1 MVDVLLAVVLFLWLT
16 YLWENYLSY
25 RQHKVL
31 KHTKDVPDE
40 LKDALDHESF
50 EKARVYQLDR
60 SSFSFISGAY
70 SQVETT
76 LILLLGGI
84 PLLWEISGVLIAKF
98 GYTREY
104 EISQSIAFMLLAM
117 LFSTITGLPWTLYS
131 TFVIE
136 ERHGFNKQTI
146 GFFFKDLLKKLAVMT
161 AISLPLVAA
170 LLYIIKWGGQYFFIY
185 TWLFTLVVTL
195 VLVTVYMDYIAPLFD
210 KFTLLPEGTLRSS
223 IEQLAAKIS
232 FPLTKIYIV
241 DGSKR
246 SSHSNAYFYGFFKNK
261 RIVLFDT
268 LLAENPVKEDT
279 DINEEGGTKESNKE
293 NEEDNEKEKGI
304 EENNKQEVAG
314 EDNGKSKTPKGCSN
328 DEILAILGHEL
339 GHWKLSHNLKNL
351 GISQVNLFFSFMI
364 FGYLMHNKMLFASF
378 GFPDSQPTMIGLLII
393 FQFIFSPY
401 NELLGFLMTVL
412 SRKFEFQADEFAKGL
427 GFAAYLR
434 SSLVKLH
441 KDNLGFPVAD
451 KLYSAYHYS
460 HPPLI
465 ERLRALGPKQ
475 D

>member
-16 YLWENYLSY
+16 YVWENYLSY

-31 KHTKDVPDE
+31 KYTKDVPDE
-40 LKDALDHESF
+40 LKDVLDHESF

-60 SSFSFISGAY
+60 SSFSFFSGTW
-70 SQVETT
+70 SQIETT

-84 PLLWEISGVLIAKF
+84 PFVWEISGVVISKF

-104 EISQSIAFMLLAM
+104 EITQSLVFMLLAM
-117 LFSTITGLPWTLYS
+117 LFSTITDLPWSLYS

-136 ERHGFNKQTI
+136 EKHGFNKQTL
-146 GFFFKDLLKKLAVMT
+146 GFFLKDLLKKLAVMT

-170 LLYIIKWGGQYFFIY
+170 LLYIIKWGGEYFFVY

-195 VLVTVYMDYIAPLFD
+195 ALVTIYMDYIAPLFD

-223 IEQLAAKIS
+223 IEQLAARIS
-232 FPLTKIYIV
+232 FPLAKIYIV

-268 LLAENPVKEDT
+268 LLEENPTEEENDTSKED
-279 DINEEGGTKESNKE
+279 GTENDKE
-293 NEEDNEKEKGI
+293 NEGDKWKEEGNEKDP
-304 EENNKQEVAG
+304 KQEDSNADDG
-314 EDNGKSKTPKGCSN
+314 EKKKSKGCSN

-339 GHWKLSHNLKNL
+339 GHWKLSHTLKNL
-351 GISQVNLFFSFMI
+351 GISQVNIFFSFMM
-364 FGYLMHNKMLFASF
+364 FGYLMHNKTLFASF
-378 GFPDSQPTMIGLLII
+378 GFPDSQPTMIGLMII

-401 NELLGFLMTVL
+401 NELLGFFMTAL
-412 SRKFEFQADEFAKGL
+412 SRKFEFQADDFAKGP
-427 GFAAYLR
+427 GFAGYLR

>member
-1 MVDVLLAVVLFLWLT
+1 MVDILVAVVVFLWIT

-25 RQHKVL
+25 RQ
-31 KHTKDVPDE
+31 
-40 LKDALDHESF
+40 
-50 EKARVYQLDR
+50 
-60 SSFSFISGAY
+60 
-70 SQVETT
+70 

-84 PLLWEISGVLIAKF
+84 PFLWRVSGVLISKF
-98 GYTREY
+98 GYTTDY
-104 EISQSIAFMLLAM
+104 EITQSIAFLLLGM
-117 LFSTITGLPWTLYS
+117 LFSTITDLPWSLYS

-136 ERHGFNKQTI
+136 EKHGFNKQTL
-146 GFFFKDLLKKLAVMT
+146 GFFFKDLVKKLAVMLV
-161 AISLPLVAA
+161 ISLPLVAA
-170 LLYIIKWGGQYFFIY
+170 LQFIIKWGGQYFFIY
-185 TWLFTLVVTL
+185 AWLFTLVVTL

-210 KFTLLPEGTLRSS
+210 KFTLLPEGALRTA

-241 DGSKR
+241 EGSKR

-268 LLAENPVKEDT
+268 LLADNPVKKEGNEGED
-279 DINEEGGTKESNKE
+279 GKE
-293 NEEDNEKEKGI
+293 NVENTENEHGKFEGK
-304 EENNKQEVAG
+304 EENDVKDEVVT
-314 EDNGKSKTPKGCSN
+314 EDDEIKKAPKGCSN
-328 DEILAILGHEL
+328 DEILAVLGHEL
-339 GHWKLSHNLKNL
+339 GHWSLSHTLKNL
-351 GISQVNLFFSFMI
+351 GISQVNTFLSFMI
-364 FGYLMHNKMLFASF
+364 FGHLMHNKVLFASF
-378 GFPDSQPTMIGLLII
+378 GFPDSQPTMIGLVII

-412 SRKFEFQADEFAKGL
+412 SRKFEFQADDFAKSL
-427 GFAAYLR
+427 GFATSLR
-434 SSLVKLH
+434 SSLIKLH

-465 ERLRALGPKQ
+465 ERLRALGTKQ